1 MPGPLAGA
9 TVIELAG
16 LGPGPF
22 AAMLLADLGADVVRV
37 DRPGTA
43 SDDARLYVMHRGRR
57 SVPVDLKQPDGR
69 EVVLRLV
76 ERADA
81 LIEGHRPGVMERLG
95 LGPHDCHAR
104 NPRLVYGRMTGWGQD
119 GPLAHS
125 AGHDI
130 DYIALSG
137 ALGACARRGERPLPP
152 VNMIGDFGGGGAFL
166 ALGIVAAMWEAQHS
180 GKGQVV
186 DAAMVDGSA
195 VLTTMLHGLIAQG
208 RWRDEAGVNFADTG
222 SPYYEVYECAD
233 GRYVGVGAI
242 EGPFYD
248 ELLSGLGLTR
258 DELPDRRDEATWPA
272 LKERFA
278 DVFRTPHAR
287 RVGGALRRHRRLRG
301 PGADAHRGTA
311 APPQPGPPH
320 VRRARRRGPTG
331 TGSPVQPHADHA
343 RPHPAGTWRRTHGR
357 SSSSSATDP
366 TTSSTSSPRAQSDEG
381 RRHAYEEHRPHE
393 GGRCRAR
400 GRRLRRPLGG

>member
-1 MPGPLAGA
+1 VPGPLAGA

-37 DRPGTA
+37 DRPGRA
-43 SDDARLYVMHRGRR
+43 NPGARRYVMHRGRR
-57 SVPVDLKQPDGR
+57 SVAVDLKHPEGR

-76 ERADA
+76 ARADA
-81 LIEGHRPGVMERLG
+81 LIEGQRPGVMERLG
-95 LGPHDCHAR
+95 LGPEDCLAR

-119 GPLAHS
+119 GPLADS

-130 DYIALSG
+130 DYIAVSG
-137 ALGACARRGERPLPP
+137 ALGACARHGERPVPP

-166 ALGIVAAMWEAQHS
+166 AMGIVAAMWEVNRS

-195 VLTTMLHGLIAQG
+195 VLTTMLHGLMAQG

-222 SPYYEVYECAD
+222 SPFYEVYECAD

-248 ELLSGLGLTR
+248 ELLKGLGLAR
-258 DELPDRRDEATWPA
+258 EDLPDRRDEACWPA

-278 DVFRTPHAR
+278 EVFRTRTRDEWAQLFAGTDACVAPVLSLTEATEHRHNVAR
-287 RVGGALRRHRRLRG
+287 ETFMVHGGI
-301 PGADAHRGTA
+301 
-311 APPQPGPPH
+311 
-320 VRRARRRGPTG
+320 
-331 TGSPVQPHADHA
+331 VQPAPAPRFSRTPNTIGATPPAPGDDTREILVELGYGSDDIDRLHAVGA
-343 RPHPAGTWRRTHGR
+343 VMT
-357 SSSSSATDP
+357 TD
-366 TTSSTSSPRAQSDEG
+366 
-381 RRHAYEEHRPHE
+381 
-393 GGRCRAR
+393 
-400 GRRLRRPLGG
+400 RLTA

>member
-37 DRPGTA
+37 DRPGTT

-57 SVPVDLKQPDGR
+57 SVTVDLKQPDGR

-195 VLTTMLHGLIAQG
+195 VLTTMMHGLIAQG

-248 ELLSGLGLTR
+248 ELLSWSR
-258 DELPDRRDEATWPA
+258 PDP
-272 LKERFA
+272 
-278 DVFRTPHAR
+278 
-287 RVGGALRRHRRLRG
+287 
-301 PGADAHRGTA
+301 
-311 APPQPGPPH
+311 
-320 VRRARRRGPTG
+320 
-331 TGSPVQPHADHA
+331 
-343 RPHPAGTWRRTHGR
+343 
-357 SSSSSATDP
+357 
-366 TTSSTSSPRAQSDEG
+366 
-381 RRHAYEEHRPHE
+381 
-393 GGRCRAR
+393 
-400 GRRLRRPLGG
+400 